1 MLKYIW
7 LAGPQ
12 VGWGLNA
19 VLLLQ
24 APGTT
29 GTGTGNGNALLLC
42 SVKGRLE
49 LVTLL
54 TLLSVIL

>member
-29 GTGTGNGNALLLC
+29 GTGNGNALLLC